1 MLIIEMV
8 LQKYYV
14 SSTNKAGAAATVAF
28 LWIYVG
34 CSGFFLD
41 PPQFVY
47 VSEIF
52 PTTLRA
58 KGVALGSAAYFLGA
72 ITFTTP
78 AATAARTIGWKMY
91 LVYVGL
97 NVVSIVLVYF
107 VIPETK
113 NLSLEEIGELFGDE
127 VVVHLSED
135 GHRVVEAEKVDVG
148 LVENKTG
155 PAEA

>member
-1 MLIIEMV
+1 MV
-8 LQKYYV
+8 LQKLYV
-14 SSTNKAGAAATVAF
+14 SSTNKAGTAATVAF

-34 CSGFFLD
+34 CYGFFLD

-58 KGVALGSAAYFLGA
+58 KGVALGFASYFLGA

-78 AATAARTIGWKMY
+78 AATAARTIGWRIY
-91 LVYVGL
+91 LVYVAL
-97 NVVSIVLVYF
+97 NAVSIVLVYF
-107 VIPETK
+107 FVPETK

-127 VVVHLSED
+127 VVVHLSAD
-135 GHRVVEAEKVDVG
+135 GHHVVESEKVDVN
-148 LVENKTG
+148 LVENKAV
-155 PAEA
+155 PVVAEGA